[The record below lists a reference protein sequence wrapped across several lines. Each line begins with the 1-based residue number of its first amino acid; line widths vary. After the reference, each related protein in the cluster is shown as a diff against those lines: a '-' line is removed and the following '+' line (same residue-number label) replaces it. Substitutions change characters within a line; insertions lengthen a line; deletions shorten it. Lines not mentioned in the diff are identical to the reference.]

1 MDSLDSQNMDLD
13 DVDLGHGSLPNG
25 SSSVVLFVTRSL
37 QRRKAVKRHPV
48 CNTLDLIPPPSLSCS
63 NNNVYVFVAK
73 SLTPSLPFSSALP
86 YVIMF

>member
-1 MDSLDSQNMDLD
+1 MMLIWVTGLYLMVL
-13 DVDLGHGSLPNG
+13 VRWF
-25 SSSVVLFVTRSL
+25 LFVTRSL